1 MPTYHVILVEP
12 ESSLNVG
19 LVARAMKNFGLRDMR
34 IVAPMFESFEKAYV
48 AAMMASDVLRE
59 AKIFSTLEEAIKGID
74 VIVGTTAKPSIR
86 VISRRAVSLRE
97 FVSEIRADTSYG
109 FVFGRESTGLTN
121 EELEMC
127 DVVLN
132 IPSSEEYPTLNL
144 SNAASIIFYELFILE
159 KEKEDRLYEPVPREI
174 RDLMLES
181 IKNIIEMTDLPAYKK
196 RRLSSLC
203 KRILGRIYPCGLAR
217 DEAIYLLGALRS
229 VEEKLRRVVIDV
241 DQTGKE
247 L

>member
-19 LVARAMKNFGLRDMR
+19 LVARAMKNFGLRDLR
-34 IVAPMFESFEKAYV
+34 IVAPMFESFEKAYI

-74 VIVGTTAKPSIR
+74 VVVGTTAKPSIR
-86 VISRRAVSLRE
+86 VITRRAVSLRE
-97 FVSEIRADTSYG
+97 FISEIRVDTSYG

-144 SNAASIIFYELFILE
+144 SNAASIVFYELFVSTRRE
-159 KEKEDRLYEPVPREI
+159 KNKFYEPIPKNI
-174 RDLMLES
+174 RKLILES
-181 IKNIIEMTDLPAYKK
+181 IKNIINMTDLPIYKK

-203 KRILGRIYPCGLAR
+203 DRIIGRMYPCGLAY
-217 DEAIYLLGALRS
+217 DEAIYLLGAVRS
-229 VEEKLRRVVIDV
+229 VEEKLRRVVTDV

>member
-1 MPTYHVILVEP
+1 
-12 ESSLNVG
+12 
-19 LVARAMKNFGLRDMR
+19 MKNFGLRDLR

-59 AKIFSTLEEAIKGID
+59 AKIFNTLKEAIKGID
-74 VIVGTTAKPSIR
+74 VVVGTTAKPSMK
-86 VISRRAVSLRE
+86 VITRRAVSLRE
-97 FVSEIRADTSYG
+97 FISGICVDTSYG

-121 EELEMC
+121 EELAMC

-144 SNAASIIFYELFILE
+144 SNAASIVFYELFVSTKLG
-159 KEKEDRLYEPVPREI
+159 KNKWYEPVSKDI
-174 RDLMLES
+174 RDMVLES
-181 IKNIIEMTDLPAYKK
+181 VKNIINMTDLPHHKR
-196 RRLSSLC
+196 RRLSLLC
-203 KRILGRIYPCGLAR
+203 ERIIGRLYPCGLSH

-229 VEEKLRRVVIDV
+229 VEEKLRRVMADV
-241 DQTGKE
+241 DQTGEK

>member
-1 MPTYHVILVEP
+1 MILVEP

-19 LVARAMKNFGLRDMR
+19 LVARAMKNFGLKDLR

-48 AAMMASDVLRE
+48 TAMMASDVLRE

-74 VIVGTTAKPSIR
+74 VVVGTTAKPSIR
-86 VISRRAVSLRE
+86 VITRRAVSLRE
-97 FVSEIRADTSYG
+97 FISEICVDTSYG

-144 SNAASIIFYELFILE
+144 SNAASIVFYELFISTKRE
-159 KEKEDRLYEPVPREI
+159 RNMYQPVPKDI
-174 RDLMLES
+174 RKLILES
-181 IKNIIEMTDLPAYKK
+181 IKNIINMTDLPAYKK
-196 RRLSSLC
+196 KRLSSLC
-203 KRILGRIYPCGLAR
+203 GRIIGRIYPCGLAH
-217 DEAIYLLGALRS
+217 DEAIYLLGAVRS
-229 VEEKLRRVVIDV
+229 VEEKLRRVMMDV
-241 DQTGKE
+241 DQTGKK